1 VYCDLKKLGDYKQVT
16 MPHTRRDSYKTK
28 WLEALNSSPNEHK
41 NKLAELENSSD
52 QASAIKS
59 NVTLTLTKVHGTMM
73 QAAHSAQILIQTL
86 DEQRFCKDV
95 EFASIASEIDDNLF
109 QLDLNT
115 MARRFRDLYKIATE
129 RISLLDAALQIEI
142 DTVNKYERQ
151 FQKQESSQHVLQRAA
166 IESLYIGLK
175 PTDNELED
183 YGSDGFGTENTRFK
197 TKYLDLSDD
206 FSIVKSVSDKTAART
221 KSPLDDNE
229 DSPTTT
235 LTTRKKDSRRK
246 HQDKNIDF
254 S

>member
-1 VYCDLKKLGDYKQVT
+1 
-16 MPHTRRDSYKTK
+16 
-28 WLEALNSSPNEHK
+28 
-41 NKLAELENSSD
+41 
-52 QASAIKS
+52 
-59 NVTLTLTKVHGTMM
+59 MM

-86 DEQRFCKDV
+86 DQQRFCKDV
-95 EFASIASEIDDNLF
+95 EFASIASEIDENLF

-142 DTVNKYERQ
+142 ETVSKYERQ

-183 YGSDGFGTENTRFK
+183 YGNDGFGIENTRFK

-206 FSIVKSVSDKTAART
+206 FNIVKSVSDKITTRT
-221 KSPLDDNE
+221 KSPSEDNE
-229 DSPTTT
+229 DPPSTT
-235 LTTRKKDSRRK
+235 LTTRKRDSRRK